1 MSAPNRLIRG
11 NPTVPALGSRALTLV
26 FLVVV
31 AGYCLLPVSWLL
43 FASTKSTGDLY
54 GTFGFW
60 FAEFNLFENLRRL
73 GAEDGGVFVRWMFN
87 SVLYAGVGGLLSMLI
102 SALAGYA
109 LAKHRFAGRELIF
122 GVILGGVLIP
132 GAVLA
137 LPLFLLLSKLGLTN
151 TYLGVLLPSLV
162 SPFGVYLSRVYA
174 EAAVPDEL
182 LEAARVDGSGEFR
195 TFFTM
200 VLPIMGPALVT
211 VFLFQFVAIWNNFFL
226 PLVVLSRTE
235 LFPVTLGL
243 YAWQGQALGNPDI
256 VSLVITGSL
265 VASLP
270 LVVLFFSLQG
280 YWRAGATAGAV
291 KG

>member
-1 MSAPNRLIRG
+1 MTSFRRTATGPS
-11 NPTVPALGSRALTLV
+11 LGSQSLTLV
-26 FLVVV
+26 FLLAF
-31 AGYCLLPVSWLL
+31 AGYCLLPASWLI
-43 FASTKSTGDLY
+43 FASTKSTSDLY
-54 GTFGFW
+54 NSFGFW
-60 FAEFNLFENLRRL
+60 FADFNLFENLRRL
-73 GAEDGGVFVRWMFN
+73 GTQSGGIFIRWMLN
-87 SVLYAGVGGLLSMLI
+87 SVLYAGLGGLLSMLI
-102 SALAGYA
+102 SALAGFS
-109 LAKHRFAGRELIF
+109 LAKYQFAGREVIF
-122 GVILGGVLIP
+122 AIILGGVLIP

-137 LPLFLLLSKLGLTN
+137 LPLFLLLSKIGLTN

-174 EAAVPDEL
+174 AASVPDDL
-182 LEAARVDGSGEFR
+182 LEAARVDGSSELR
-195 TFFTM
+195 TFFTI
-200 VLPIMGPALVT
+200 VLRIMGPALVT

-226 PLVVLSRTE
+226 PLVVLSHND

-265 VASLP
+265 IASIP
-270 LVVLFFSLQG
+270 LVIFFFALQR

>member
-1 MSAPNRLIRG
+1 MSALRPRATG
-11 NPTVPALGSRALTLV
+11 PSLGSRSLTLI
-26 FLVVV
+26 FLIVI
-31 AGYCLLPVSWLL
+31 AGYCLLPASWLI

-60 FAEFNLFENLRRL
+60 FAEFNFFENLRRL
-73 GAEDGGVFVRWMFN
+73 RTEDGGVFVRWMLN
-87 SVLYAGVGGLLSMLI
+87 SLLYAGVGGLLSMLI
-102 SALAGYA
+102 SALAGYG
-109 LAKHRFAGRELIF
+109 LAKHKFAGREVIF
-122 GVILGGVLIP
+122 GIILGGVLIP

-174 EAAVPDEL
+174 EASVPDEL

-200 VLPIMGPALVT
+200 VLRIMGPALVT

-226 PLVVLSRTE
+226 PLVVLSRTD

-270 LVVLFFSLQG
+270 LVILFFSLQG

>member
-1 MSAPNRLIRG
+1 MSARRSAL
-11 NPTVPALGSRALTLV
+11 TPALGSRTLTTI
-26 FLVVV
+26 FLVVI
-31 AGYCLLPVSWLL
+31 AGYCLLPVSWLI
-43 FASTKSTGDLY
+43 FAATKSTGDLY
-54 GTFGFW
+54 SSFGFW
-60 FAEFNLFENLRRL
+60 FADFNLFDNLRRL
-73 GAEDGGVFVRWMFN
+73 GAEDGGVFVRWMLN
-87 SVLYAGVGGLLSMLI
+87 SVLYAGVGGFLGMLL

-109 LAKHRFAGRELIF
+109 LAKHEFAGRELVF

-132 GAVLA
+132 GAILA
-137 LPLFLLLSKLGLTN
+137 LPLFLLLSKIGLTN

-174 EAAVPDEL
+174 AASVPDEL

-195 TFFTM
+195 TFFTI
-200 VLPIMGPALVT
+200 VLRIMGPALVT
-211 VFLFQFVAIWNNFFL
+211 IFLFQFVAIWNNFFL
-226 PLVVLSRTE
+226 PLVVLSNND

-243 YAWQGQALGNPDI
+243 YAWQGQALGDPDI

-265 VASLP
+265 VASIP
-270 LVVLFFSLQG
+270 LVILFFMLQR

>member
-11 NPTVPALGSRALTLV
+11 KPTVPALGSRALTLV

-182 LEAARVDGSGEFR
+182 LEAARVDGAGEFR

-200 VLPIMGPALVT
+200 VLRIMGPALVT

-226 PLVVLSRTE
+226 PLIMLRDQT

-243 YAWQGQALGNPDI
+243 YTWNSQVNQIPEI
-256 VSLVITGSL
+256 RTLVIVGAFLSII
-265 VASLP
+265 P
-270 LVVLFFSLQG
+270 LIIAFLSLQRF
-280 YWRAGATAGAV
+280 WRGGLGAGSV
-291 KG
+291 K

>member
-1 MSAPNRLIRG
+1 MSASRRSATG
-11 NPTVPALGSRALTLV
+11 PALGSRSLTLV
-26 FLVVV
+26 FLLVI
-31 AGYCLLPVSWLL
+31 AGYCLLPVSWLI

-73 GAEDGGVFVRWMFN
+73 RLEDGGIFIRWMLN
-87 SVLYAGVGGLLSMLI
+87 SVLYAGLGGLLSMLI

-122 GVILGGVLIP
+122 GIILGGVLIP

-174 EAAVPDEL
+174 EASVPDEL

-200 VLPIMGPALVT
+200 VLRIMGPALVT

-226 PLVVLSRTE
+226 PLVVLSRTD

>member
-1 MSAPNRLIRG
+1 MSALRRSAAGPG
-11 NPTVPALGSRALTLV
+11 LGSRSLTLV
-26 FLVVV
+26 FLLVV
-31 AGYCLLPVSWLL
+31 AGYCLLPVSWLI

-73 GAEDGGVFVRWMFN
+73 RSEDGGIFIRWMLN
-87 SVLYAGVGGLLSMLI
+87 SVLYAGLGGLLSMLI

-109 LAKHRFAGRELIF
+109 LAKHKFAGREVIF
-122 GVILGGVLIP
+122 SIILGGVLIP

-174 EAAVPDEL
+174 EASVPDEL

-200 VLPIMGPALVT
+200 VLRIMGPALVT

-226 PLVVLSRTE
+226 PLVVLSRTD

-256 VSLVITGSL
+256 VSLVVTGSL